1 VTVTLPR
8 LRPLPPAGRPVLAL
22 AVLAVGLLGLGALLV
37 RDVRSAHDEVRRMY
51 VGSVRGLD
59 VIGELEYQTQEAR
72 RMVLYALTTSD
83 PNLQVEYADR
93 SRQADAVV
101 ADLLATHL
109 SLHQTGRAGVAA
121 SRFQADWAAY
131 LQVRDEVVASILE
144 GSSGEAITR
153 DLSEGVPS
161 FQKARDALLEIKRL
175 YRDEAE
181 NRLGQVETRARGSTV
196 RVILIV
202 ALAQLLVLVAGRA
215 VHRGL
220 MLRAVQDS
228 EMALRASE
236 AKFRTLADT
245 VASAIFIFDERRLLY
260 VNAWTEALTG
270 WPRETL
276 LAMGFWDLVHP
287 EDRPEIQRL
296 VTARG
301 GGEAGLERQE
311 FRLQGRDGRVRW
323 VDLTTA
329 LIAFEGRTATLG
341 TAFDVTDRKRVEE
354 QIQHQAYHDALTGLP
369 NRMLFLDRLQIALAH
384 ARRQGGQPAVL
395 FLDLDDFKVINDTLG
410 HATGDRL
417 LQGLAER
424 LITNV
429 REDDTVARM
438 GGDEF
443 TLLLPNV
450 GRVEDAARLAGK
462 LLEAVAQPFQIDG
475 QDLFVTTSVG
485 VSLYP
490 GDGEDAETL
499 LKNAD
504 RAMYRAKELG
514 RNNYQLFAPALNVRA
529 VNRLSLETR
538 LRRALER
545 EEFLLHYQPQVNL
558 ATRRIVGLEALIRWR
573 EGDGALLEPAEFI
586 PVAEEARLILPLG
599 QWILRAACKQ
609 ARAWQDQGL
618 PEVRLAVNLSARQFQ
633 QQDLIRSVFFAVRDA
648 GLPPRRLE
656 LEITESAAM
665 QNVDRTIGMLHG
677 LRDMGVRISMDDFGT
692 GHSSLSYLKRFP
704 IDAVK
709 IDQSFVRDMTSDPS
723 DAAIVKAIVAMAHS
737 LGLNVVAEGVET
749 LAQADF
755 LRRTGCDEMQGYLVG
770 RPLPADEITEALRAR
785 VG

>member
-1 VTVTLPR
+1 MTSAPPG
-8 LRPLPPAGRPVLAL
+8 PLSPARRPVVAL
-22 AVLAVGLLGLGALLV
+22 GVLAVGLLGLGALLV
-37 RDVRSAHDEVRRMY
+37 RDVRSAHEEARRMY
-51 VGSVRGLD
+51 AGSVRGMD

-72 RMVLYALTTSD
+72 RLVLYALTTSD

-93 SRQADAVV
+93 SRQADAAV

-109 SLHQTGRAGVAA
+109 SLHQTGMAGATAA
-121 SRFQADWAAY
+121 RFHAEWRSY
-131 LQVRDEVVASILE
+131 LEVRDEVVASILE
-144 GSSGEAITR
+144 GSVTEAVAR
-153 DLSEGVPS
+153 DLSEGVPR

-175 YRDEAE
+175 YRDEGEA
-181 NRLGQVETRARGSTV
+181 RLAQVQASAQGSIV
-196 RVILIV
+196 RVISIV
-202 ALAQLLVLVAGRA
+202 MLAQRA

-220 MLRAVQDS
+220 LLRAVQDS
-228 EMALRASE
+228 EAALRASE

-276 LAMGFWDLVHP
+276 LTMSFWDLVHP
-287 EDRPEIQRL
+287 EDRPEVQRL

-301 GGEAGLERQE
+301 AAEGSPDRQE
-311 FRLQGRDGRVRW
+311 FRIQGRDSRVRW

-329 LIAFEGRTATLG
+329 LIAFEGRVATLG

-354 QIQHQAYHDALTGLP
+354 QIQYQAYHDALTGLP

-417 LQGLAER
+417 LQGVAER
-424 LITNV
+424 LIASV

-490 GDGEDAETL
+490 SDGEDAENL

-504 RAMYRAKELG
+504 RAMYRAKEMG

-538 LRRALER
+538 LRRALDR
-545 EEFLLHYQPQVNL
+545 EDFVLHYQPQVNL

-573 EGDGALLEPAEFI
+573 EDGRLLEPAEFI

-599 QWILRAACKQ
+599 QWILRAACQQ
-609 ARAWQDQGL
+609 ARSWQNQGL

-633 QQDLIRSVFFAVRDA
+633 QQDLIRSVFFSVRDA

-665 QNVDRTIGMLHG
+665 LNVDRTIGMLHG

-755 LRRTGCDEMQGYLVG
+755 LRRTGCDEMQGFLVG
-770 RPLPADEITEALRAR
+770 RPLPADEITDALRAR

>member
-1 VTVTLPR
+1 VNR
-8 LRPLPPAGRPVLAL
+8 AHRGPLSPARRPVVAL
-22 AVLAVGLLGLGALLV
+22 GVLAAGLLGLGAVLV
-37 RDVRSAHDEVRRMY
+37 RDVRSAHDEARRMY
-51 VGSVRGLD
+51 AGSVRGLD

-72 RMVLYALTTSD
+72 RLVLYALTTAD

-93 SRQADAVV
+93 SRQADAAV

-109 SLHQTGRAGVAA
+109 SLHQTGRAGAA
-121 SRFQADWAAY
+121 AARFQADWGSY
-131 LQVRDEVVASILE
+131 LAVRDEVVASILE
-144 GSSGEAITR
+144 GSVSEAVGR
-153 DLSEGVPS
+153 DLSQGVPS
-161 FQKARDALLEIKRL
+161 FQTARDSLLEIKRL
-175 YRDEAE
+175 YREEAE
-181 NRLGQVETRARGSTV
+181 ARLAQMQASAQSSTV
-196 RVILIV
+196 RVIAIV
-202 ALAQLLVLVAGRA
+202 MLAQLMVFVAGRA

-220 MLRAVQDS
+220 LLRAVQDS
-228 EMALRASE
+228 ETALRASE

-245 VASAIFIFDERRLLY
+245 VASAIFIFDDRRLLY

-276 LAMGFWDLVHP
+276 LTMSFWDLVHP
-287 EDRPEIQRL
+287 EERAEVQRL
-296 VTARG
+296 VISQ
-301 GGEAGLERQE
+301 AGAEGTQDRQE
-311 FRLQGRDGRVRW
+311 FRIQGRDGRVRW

-329 LIAFEGRTATLG
+329 LIAFEGRVATLG

-354 QIQHQAYHDALTGLP
+354 QIQYQAYHDALTGLP

-410 HATGDRL
+410 HAVGDRL

-424 LITNV
+424 LIVSV

-504 RAMYRAKELG
+504 RAMYRAKEMG
-514 RNNYQLFAPALNVRA
+514 RNNYQIFAPALNVRA

-545 EEFLLHYQPQVNL
+545 EEFVLHYQPQVNL
-558 ATRRIVGLEALIRWR
+558 ATRRIVGLEALVRWR
-573 EGDGALLEPAEFI
+573 EDGRLLEPAEFI
-586 PVAEEARLILPLG
+586 PIAEEARLILPLG
-599 QWILRAACKQ
+599 QWILRAACQQ
-609 ARAWQDQGL
+609 ARSWQNQGL

-633 QQDLIRSVFFAVRDA
+633 QQDLIRSVFFSVRDA

-665 QNVDRTIGMLHG
+665 LNVDRTIGMLHG

-755 LRRTGCDEMQGYLVG
+755 LRRTGCDEMQGFLVG
-770 RPLPADEITEALRAR
+770 RPLPADEITDALRAR

>member
-1 VTVTLPR
+1 
-8 LRPLPPAGRPVLAL
+8 
-22 AVLAVGLLGLGALLV
+22 
-37 RDVRSAHDEVRRMY
+37 
-51 VGSVRGLD
+51 
-59 VIGELEYQTQEAR
+59 
-72 RMVLYALTTSD
+72 
-83 PNLQVEYADR
+83 
-93 SRQADAVV
+93 
-101 ADLLATHL
+101 
-109 SLHQTGRAGVAA
+109 
-121 SRFQADWAAY
+121 
-131 LQVRDEVVASILE
+131 
-144 GSSGEAITR
+144 
-153 DLSEGVPS
+153 
-161 FQKARDALLEIKRL
+161 
-175 YRDEAE
+175 
-181 NRLGQVETRARGSTV
+181 
-196 RVILIV
+196 
-202 ALAQLLVLVAGRA
+202 
-215 VHRGL
+215 
-220 MLRAVQDS
+220 
-228 EMALRASE
+228 
-236 AKFRTLADT
+236 
-245 VASAIFIFDERRLLY
+245 
-260 VNAWTEALTG
+260 
-270 WPRETL
+270 
-276 LAMGFWDLVHP
+276 
-287 EDRPEIQRL
+287 
-296 VTARG
+296 
-301 GGEAGLERQE
+301 
-311 FRLQGRDGRVRW
+311 

-329 LIAFEGRTATLG
+329 LIAFEGRLTTLG

-354 QIQHQAYHDALTGLP
+354 QIQYQAYHDALTGLP

-424 LITNV
+424 LIVSV

-450 GRVEDAARLAGK
+450 GRMEDAARLAGK

-504 RAMYRAKELG
+504 RAMYRAKEMG

-545 EEFLLHYQPQVNL
+545 EEFVLHYQPQVNL
-558 ATRRIVGLEALIRWR
+558 ATRRIVGLEALIRWQ
-573 EGDGALLEPAEFI
+573 EGDGRLLEPAEFI

-599 QWILRAACKQ
+599 QWILRAACQQ

-648 GLPPRRLE
+648 GLPARRLE

-665 QNVDRTIGMLHG
+665 LNVDRTIGMLHG

-755 LRRTGCDEMQGYLVG
+755 LRRTGCDEMQGFLVG
-770 RPLPADEITEALRAR
+770 RPLPADEVTETLRAR

>member
-1 VTVTLPR
+1 VSAFRFGALSPSR
-8 LRPLPPAGRPVLAL
+8 RPVLAL
-22 AVLAVGLLGLGALLV
+22 AVLAVTLLGLGALLV
-37 RDVRSAHDEVRRMY
+37 RDVRSAHEEARRMY
-51 VGSVRGLD
+51 AGSVRGLD

-72 RMVLYALTTSD
+72 RAVLYALTTNDS
-83 PNLQVEYADR
+83 NLQVEYADR

-101 ADLLATHL
+101 GELLATHT
-109 SLHQTGRAGVAA
+109 SLNQTGRAGAAA
-121 SRFQADWAAY
+121 SRFQADWRSY

-144 GSSGEAITR
+144 GSVAEAVAR
-153 DLSEGVPS
+153 DLNEGVPT
-161 FQKARDALLEIKRL
+161 FQRARDGLLEIKRL

-181 NRLGQVETRARGSTV
+181 ARLAHVKATERGSTV
-196 RVILIV
+196 RVVLIV
-202 ALAQLLVLVAGRA
+202 LLAQLLVFVAARA

-228 EMALRASE
+228 EAALRASE

-245 VASAIFIFDERRLLY
+245 VASAIVIFDERRLRY

-276 LAMGFWDLVHP
+276 LTMTFWDLVHP
-287 EDRPEIQRL
+287 EDRPEVQRL
-296 VTARG
+296 VSARSG
-301 GGEAGLERQE
+301 GDGTQERQE

-329 LIAFEGRTATLG
+329 LIAFEGRVATLG

-354 QIQHQAYHDALTGLP
+354 QIQYQAYHDALTGLP
-369 NRMLFLDRLQIALAH
+369 NRMLFLDRLQLALAH

-417 LQGLAER
+417 LQGVGER
-424 LITNV
+424 LIASV

-443 TLLLPNV
+443 TLLLPNI

-462 LLEAVAQPFQIDG
+462 LLEAVAQPLLIDG
-475 QDLFVTTSVG
+475 QELFVTTSVG
-485 VSLYP
+485 VSLFP
-490 GDGEDAETL
+490 SDGEDAETL

-504 RAMYRAKELG
+504 RAMYRAKEMG

-545 EEFLLHYQPQVNL
+545 EEFLLYYQPQVNL
-558 ATRRIVGLEALIRWR
+558 ATRRVVGLEALVRWR
-573 EGDGALLEPAEFI
+573 EGDGRLLEPSEFI
-586 PVAEEARLILPLG
+586 PVAEEARLIFPLG
-599 QWILRAACKQ
+599 QWILRAACQQ
-609 ARAWQDQGL
+609 ARNWQDQGL

-704 IDAVK
+704 LDGVK

-770 RPLPADEITEALRAR
+770 RPVPAEEVTETLRAR
-785 VG
+785 VS